1 MSRRGLERHGG
12 SMNDKIGELMARYRY
27 WSERAALY
35 TDLDAVRRCADR
47 AERLQHAIR
56 EELGYA
62 LGRMDEAQLQLP
74 LPLCP
79 RPERVYSECASAAVS
94 PCDTSGIVTPA
105 ITAHL

>member
-1 MSRRGLERHGG
+1 
-12 SMNDKIGELMARYRY
+12 MNDKIGELMARYRY
-27 WSERAALY
+27 WRERAALY
-35 TDLDAVRRCADR
+35 TDLDAVRHCAGR

-79 RPERVYSECASAAVS
+79 RPERGYADIVSVPPPPFPRVTHQAS
-94 PCDTSGIVTPA
+94 
-105 ITAHL
+105 